1 MKTILSSFT
10 YIVTYLYYSQK
21 SLLFKCFLRRIIEK
35 QGKRVTYE
43 VLILKA
49 GVLPPKAHKKKL
61 SHIGM
66 VNGIFCHEKGEP
78 MKILVLVHVLAAVIG
93 VGPTY
98 FLHVLFRKNQD
109 IGELR
114 YAILLGK
121 KLELFPKVGGT
132 LAVLS
137 GLLLFFTGN
146 YGPFSQPWLLG
157 SLVLY
162 ILIQVVM
169 IGMVTPKIGELARW
183 LFNPENI
190 IVTTLPKDQEEL
202 YIKVRRLLYAATYMG
217 TVLFILM
224 ILKP

>member
-1 MKTILSSFT
+1 MD
-10 YIVTYLYYSQK
+10 
-21 SLLFKCFLRRIIEK
+21 
-35 QGKRVTYE
+35 
-43 VLILKA
+43 
-49 GVLPPKAHKKKL
+49 
-61 SHIGM
+61 
-66 VNGIFCHEKGEP
+66 
-78 MKILVLVHVLAAVIG
+78 ILVLIHVLAAVIG

-137 GLLLFFTGN
+137 GFLLYFSGN
-146 YGPFSQPWLLG
+146 YGPFSQLWLLG
-157 SLVLY
+157 SLILY

-169 IGMVTPKIGELARW
+169 IGMVNPKIGELARW

-190 IVTTLPKDQEEL
+190 IATTLSRDQEEI
-202 YIKVRRLLYAATYMG
+202 YIKVRRLLYAATSMG
-217 TVLFILM
+217 TILFILM
-224 ILKP
+224 ILKPE

>member
-1 MKTILSSFT
+1 
-10 YIVTYLYYSQK
+10 
-21 SLLFKCFLRRIIEK
+21 
-35 QGKRVTYE
+35 
-43 VLILKA
+43 
-49 GVLPPKAHKKKL
+49 
-61 SHIGM
+61 
-66 VNGIFCHEKGEP
+66 
-78 MKILVLVHVLAAVIG
+78 MKILILVHVLAAVIG

-109 IGELR
+109 VGELR

-132 LAVLS
+132 LAVVS

-146 YGPFSQPWLLG
+146 YGPFSQLWLLG

-169 IGMVTPKIGELARW
+169 IGMVTPKMGELSRW
-183 LFNPENI
+183 LFNPENAVATVLPEEQK
-190 IVTTLPKDQEEL
+190 IVYENVQ
-202 YIKVRRLLYAATYMG
+202 RLLYTATSMG
-217 TVLFILM
+217 TILFILM

>member
-21 SLLFKCFLRRIIEK
+21 SLLFKCFLRKIIEN
-35 QGKRVTYE
+35 QAERFTYE
-43 VLILKA
+43 ILMLKA
-49 GVLPPKAHKKKL
+49 GVLSPKTHKKMP

-66 VNGIFCHEKGEP
+66 NNGIFCHEKGEP
-78 MKILVLVHVLAAVIG
+78 MNILVLVHVLAAVIG

-137 GLLLFFTGN
+137 GLLLFFAGS
-146 YGPFSQPWLLG
+146 YGPFSQLWLIG

-183 LFNPENI
+183 LFDPENI
-190 IVTTLPKDQEEL
+190 IATALPKEQEEQ
-202 YIKVRRLLYAATYMG
+202 YIKIRLLLYAATSMG